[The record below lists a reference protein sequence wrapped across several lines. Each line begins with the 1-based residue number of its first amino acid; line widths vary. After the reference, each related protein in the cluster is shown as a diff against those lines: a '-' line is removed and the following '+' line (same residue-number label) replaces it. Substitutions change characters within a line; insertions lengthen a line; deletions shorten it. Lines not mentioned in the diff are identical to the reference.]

1 MFHTIL
7 VPLDGSRLAE
17 RALPFAEIMAKA
29 NLARILLLRVVLA
42 AHRVAGD
49 PLADQAR
56 AVREAEAYL
65 TNVAAQI
72 TTQTIVE
79 SAVFVGDVADS
90 IVEEI
95 VLRNV
100 DLVVMSTHGRSGVGR
115 WVYGSVADEVMRNAT
130 VPVLLIPASCR
141 VTWKADHIARLLV
154 PLDGSDLAGAALDL
168 TSGVS
173 SSLGAELFLLR
184 VVAAHGHGYGD
195 VSAYLTYDPQ
205 AEAEQAREYLSGTAD
220 DLRARGHL
228 VTVLTAIGPAA
239 AMIAATAAEHGIEL
253 IVMSSHGSGGI
264 TRLLMGSVATGVV
277 QQACTPVLIVRPQT
291 TPHHTGQS
299 EPTLEAEEASTK
311 R

>member
-1 MFHTIL
+1 MSHTIL
-7 VPLDGSRLAE
+7 VPLDGSKLAE
-17 RALPFAEIMAKA
+17 RALPFAEVMAKA
-29 NLARILLLRVVLA
+29 NLARILLLRVVPA
-42 AHRVAGD
+42 AHRVVGD
-49 PLADQAR
+49 PMVDQSR

-79 SAVFVGDVADS
+79 SAVFVGDAAES

-95 VLRNV
+95 TLRNV

-115 WVYGSVADEVMRNAT
+115 WVYGSVADQVMRNAT
-130 VPVLLIPASCR
+130 VPVLLVPASCR
-141 VTWKADHIARLLV
+141 ITWADARLSRVLV
-154 PLDGSDLAGAALDL
+154 PLDGSDLAEAALDL
-168 TSGVS
+168 ASDVTTW
-173 SSLGAELFLLR
+173 LGGEIFLLR
-184 VVAAHGHGYGD
+184 VVAPHGHGLGD
-195 VSAYLTYDPQ
+195 ASAYLTYDPRS
-205 AEAEQAREYLSGTAD
+205 EAEQAREYLSAIAD

-264 TRLLMGSVATGVV
+264 TRLLMGSIATGVV
-277 QQACTPVLIVRPQT
+277 QQACAPVLIVHPR
-291 TPHHTGQS
+291 TPTRHAGQS
-299 EPTLEAEEASTK
+299 ESRLDVEEASAK